1 MCESMPKLSPPSL
14 YLLGALVFIPPR
26 NRRPDPRL
34 GYLRLTSSGETQ
46 IPVGSGEAVKVN
58 RYLIQKGRERQMVL
72 YWYQSHGRV
81 VASEYWAKLYLVMD
95 AIQMNRTDGALVRVI
110 SPITDSE
117 VRAEQQVVDFAKT
130 LLPLLDCH
138 LPL

>member
-1 MCESMPKLSPPSL
+1 
-14 YLLGALVFIPPR
+14 
-26 NRRPDPRL
+26 
-34 GYLRLTSSGETQ
+34 
-46 IPVGSGEAVKVN
+46 
-58 RYLIQKGRERQMVL
+58 MVL

-81 VASEYWAKLYLVMD
+81 VASEYWAKLYLVLD

-130 LLPLLDCH
+130 LLPLLDRH

>member
-1 MCESMPKLSPPSL
+1 
-14 YLLGALVFIPPR
+14 
-26 NRRPDPRL
+26 
-34 GYLRLTSSGETQ
+34 
-46 IPVGSGEAVKVN
+46 
-58 RYLIQKGRERQMVL
+58 
-72 YWYQSHGRV
+72 
-81 VASEYWAKLYLVMD
+81 MD

-130 LLPLLDCH
+130 LLPLLDRH

>member
-1 MCESMPKLSPPSL
+1 
-14 YLLGALVFIPPR
+14 
-26 NRRPDPRL
+26 
-34 GYLRLTSSGETQ
+34 
-46 IPVGSGEAVKVN
+46 
-58 RYLIQKGRERQMVL
+58 MVL

-81 VASEYWAKLYLVMD
+81 VASEYWAKLYLVLD
-95 AIQMNRTDGALVRVI
+95 AIRMNKTDGALVRVI

-130 LLPLLDCH
+130 LLPLLDRH

>member
-1 MCESMPKLSPPSL
+1 
-14 YLLGALVFIPPR
+14 
-26 NRRPDPRL
+26 
-34 GYLRLTSSGETQ
+34 
-46 IPVGSGEAVKVN
+46 VKVN

-130 LLPLLDCH
+130 LLPLLDRH